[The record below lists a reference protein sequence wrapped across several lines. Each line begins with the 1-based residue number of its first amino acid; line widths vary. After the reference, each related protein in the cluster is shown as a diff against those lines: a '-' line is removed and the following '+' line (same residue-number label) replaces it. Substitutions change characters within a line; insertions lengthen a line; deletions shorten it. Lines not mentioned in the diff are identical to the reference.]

1 MKHAEPKKQIT
12 KQRKQIYIIIA
23 VITIILLIITG
34 VLGVKIAKNGLS
46 LKGMLMTSIGQ
57 DEKDIQNL
65 EPFYCLVMGVSE
77 DIEAKLT
84 DTIMLCAYYP
94 NEQQVSMLSIPRDTF
109 VGNSR
114 TRADSYDKINALYQ
128 KSPEKTLEAVRNL
141 TGIDVRNY
149 VVISNNALRDVV
161 DAIDGVYF
169 DVPIN
174 MNYDDAGQK
183 LHIHLKKGY
192 QLLDG
197 DKAEQL
203 VRFRHNNDKTTYP
216 EEYGTEDI
224 GRMRTQREFLK
235 AAAKQI
241 LSGDNLLKID
251 DIMKVVFENVE
262 TNVKME
268 DIIKYIPSATEF
280 NPENIKSE
288 MLPGKPDFIAPLSFY
303 LSDEEETNKVVSNLF
318 GISEEQINLNREKFE
333 KDLQDKINMS
343 KDLLNN
349 FDFEIIKKMTI
360 MNSHGD
366 YSVQQLIYNDNS
378 KTTVIDFE
386 TAKKLPIIWEVLRS
400 YSYIDEEAKN
410 GELNIDTLV
419 EYVKEFAKYVQLNEY
434 DLKYAAQLYLI
445 QIVSSPF
452 GYKQYNDD
460 YEKKGLL
467 EFALFRTNLCRY
479 LYNNSKEIS
488 TRLQKEVNG
497 YTKV

>member
-1 MKHAEPKKQIT
+1 MKHAEPNKQIT

-241 LSGDNLLKID
+241 LSGLNSVADGIY
-251 DIMKVVFENVE
+251 F
-262 TNVKME
+262 
-268 DIIKYIPSATEF
+268 IISSIFTLVSTFSKTTFIISSIFKRLSPD
-280 NPENIKSE
+280 NIKSE

-303 LSDEEETNKVVSNLF
+303 VSDEEETNKVVSNLF

-333 KDLQDKINMS
+333 KESGKKIPTTTKTNNNKIKNTNTTTKDS
-343 KDLLNN
+343 K
-349 FDFEIIKKMTI
+349 K
-360 MNSHGD
+360 
-366 YSVQQLIYNDNS
+366 
-378 KTTVIDFE
+378 KTTNTSNKNSNSSKPSSNTNTSNKPNESDVTGGSNSGNTENGTNQKPGTGGE
-386 TAKKLPIIWEVLRS
+386 TETKPDDNTNTGNTGGSGTGGSNSGKPNN
-400 YSYIDEEAKN
+400 N
-410 GELNIDTLV
+410 GNI
-419 EYVKEFAKYVQLNEY
+419 VQ
-434 DLKYAAQLYLI
+434 
-445 QIVSSPF
+445 
-452 GYKQYNDD
+452 
-460 YEKKGLL
+460 
-467 EFALFRTNLCRY
+467 
-479 LYNNSKEIS
+479 
-488 TRLQKEVNG
+488 
-497 YTKV
+497 

>member
-197 DKAEQL
+197 DKTEQL

-303 LSDEEETNKVVSNLF
+303 VSDEEETNKVVSNLF

-333 KDLQDKINMS
+333 KESGKKIPTTTKTNNNKTKNTNTTTKDS
-343 KDLLNN
+343 K
-349 FDFEIIKKMTI
+349 K
-360 MNSHGD
+360 
-366 YSVQQLIYNDNS
+366 
-378 KTTVIDFE
+378 KTTNTSNKNSNSSKPSSNTNTSNKPNESDVTGGSNSGNAENGTNQKPGTGGE
-386 TAKKLPIIWEVLRS
+386 TETKPDDNTNTGNTGGSGTGGSNSGKPNN
-400 YSYIDEEAKN
+400 N
-410 GELNIDTLV
+410 GNI
-419 EYVKEFAKYVQLNEY
+419 VQ
-434 DLKYAAQLYLI
+434 
-445 QIVSSPF
+445 
-452 GYKQYNDD
+452 
-460 YEKKGLL
+460 
-467 EFALFRTNLCRY
+467 
-479 LYNNSKEIS
+479 
-488 TRLQKEVNG
+488 
-497 YTKV
+497 